1 MSETGHTRD
10 YVCRLDDTALEQ
22 VMQVA
27 VDFARAERLDAP
39 MTAKLQL
46 VLEEL
51 ATNAMTHGG
60 QCRGQILDIAL
71 SRSGAEVIISYRD
84 RAPPFTPPEG
94 TVLSRREGD
103 RVGGFG
109 WLLIRGFCRDIRH
122 EPADPGNRLELVL
135 IPGRTSCSGDRA

>member
-1 MSETGHTRD
+1 MSETGHARN
-10 YVCRLDDTALEQ
+10 YVCRLDETALEQ
-22 VMQVA
+22 VMRAV
-27 VDFARAERLDAP
+27 VDFARAEQLDAA
-39 MTAKLQL
+39 MTAKLHL

-60 QCRGQILDIAL
+60 QCRGQILDLAL

-103 RVGGFG
+103 SVGGFG

-135 IPGRTSCSGDRA
+135 ISGRPSRASDWA